1 MGCGSSVPNKVLP
14 SEDAGIV
21 KDVQPV
27 ETPKLQHQR
36 RKSISFKGCTPGKRL
51 YALQPV
57 NPELC
62 DDYRWYEVE
71 VMESVTDDVI
81 YVHFVGWDN
90 TYDKH
95 INVRD
100 SIQDGDL
107 TKLILAPG
115 EILSKEQIEHGFYLD
130 KSQADASWYY
140 LRLGAFPAVAKSPA
154 VSRDNSARKLNTKAE
169 QTYHHYKRGDKVDV
183 QEISITSGGRWRTS
197 RVVAVMGDTIRIH
210 YIGLDEK
217 YDENINMKTD
227 AHRVKEVGSMTSL
240 QLGRKDSFARKA
252 SISDAS
258 GHHILQHS
266 TSTPIEIYPS
276 ASRRMSHEGKNISL
290 SMAKVLENAS
300 SLQARRSPSP
310 ERPLDLGLGIDM
322 KYVEEP
328 SNSGGNS
335 PNWETMTPNSSTYM
349 KRRSS
354 QNMLTPKLQ
363 RRQSFPS
370 PGVTRQTEDR
380 FLDIMEQNGLHVVE
394 IEGDGNCLFRA
405 VSHQLYLDESHHEEL
420 RQQAVAH
427 MEKHRERFIPF
438 CPTNFDEHIKNMKTS
453 GYWGDDLEIRAL
465 EEILDRVIL
474 IYSRESTISLAN
486 QQLGPVNNN
495 FQERD
500 LMVNVAPIILSYH
513 GFSHYNSVFN
523 EKQSLPLEARSSR
536 VLLTERCRL
545 FKELWQ
551 DVNSV
556 ASPKSDS

>member
-1 MGCGSSVPNKVLP
+1 MGCSGSAPRR
-14 SEDAGIV
+14 
-21 KDVQPV
+21 VQPSDEVVKAKDGHSV
-27 ETPKLQHQR
+27 ENTKHVR
-36 RKSISFKGCTPGKRL
+36 RKSISFKGCIPGTRL

-57 NPELC
+57 NPEVC

-81 YVHFVGWDN
+81 YVHFVGWEN
-90 TYDKH
+90 AFDKH
-95 INVRD
+95 INIRE

-107 TKLILAPG
+107 TRLILAPC
-115 EILSKEQIEHGFYLD
+115 EILSKEQIENGLYLD
-130 KSQADASWYY
+130 KSQADAAWYY
-140 LRLGAFPAVAKSPA
+140 LRLGVLPVVKSPS
-154 VSRDNSARKLNTKAE
+154 VNSISRDNSARKLNNKAE
-169 QTYHHYKRGDKVDV
+169 SCCHHHKRGDKIDV
-183 QEISITSGGRWRTS
+183 QEISITAGSRWRKS
-197 RVVAVMGDTIRIH
+197 RVVAVMGDIIRVH

-217 YDENINMKTD
+217 YDENISMKTD
-227 AHRVKEVGSMTSL
+227 SHRVKEMGTMTAL
-240 QLGRKDSFARKA
+240 QLGHKDSFARKA
-252 SISDAS
+252 SISDSS
-258 GHHILQHS
+258 GHNILQHS
-266 TSTPIEIYPS
+266 ASTPIETYP

-290 SMAKVLENAS
+290 SMAKVQENSTA
-300 SLQARRSPSP
+300 QAGRSPSP
-310 ERPLDLGLGIDM
+310 ERSFELGLGIDM

-335 PNWETMTPNSSTYM
+335 PNWETMTPNSSTYI

-370 PGVTRQTEDR
+370 PGVTRQTEDK
-380 FLDIMEQNGLHVVE
+380 FLDIMEQNGLHVIE

-405 VSHQLYLDESHHEEL
+405 VSHQLYLDEGHHNEL

-465 EEILDRVIL
+465 EEILDRIIL
-474 IYSRESTISLAN
+474 IYSRESTISLAS

-500 LMVNVAPIILSYH
+500 LMANVAPMILSYH

-523 EKQSLPLEARSSR
+523 EKQSLPLEARASS

-545 FKELWQ
+545 FKELWP
-551 DVNSV
+551 DLNNV
-556 ASPKSDS
+556 ASPKSEP